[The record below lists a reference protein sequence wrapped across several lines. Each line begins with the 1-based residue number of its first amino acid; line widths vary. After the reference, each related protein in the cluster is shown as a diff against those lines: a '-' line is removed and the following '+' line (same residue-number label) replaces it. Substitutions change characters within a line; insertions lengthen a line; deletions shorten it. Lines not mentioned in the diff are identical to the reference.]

1 MDPPLRPPPHVS
13 PYITTSTQDFSSR
26 QKLDSQSHTSHT
38 TFPSNLRKG
47 LEGRVKNEYSTMS
60 KMAGAAWDESNDIMS
75 QRTTR
80 LQIELAECVETK
92 TVTTTTTT
100 KRSYPP
106 LLIQPPRSL
115 ESLDAKEYPLAL
127 KPTPYKLTNF
137 SYKVNGEVVH
147 FREDPLQ
154 TEVRPP
160 LYILYYV
167 S

>member
-1 MDPPLRPPPHVS
+1 
-13 PYITTSTQDFSSR
+13 
-26 QKLDSQSHTSHT
+26 
-38 TFPSNLRKG
+38 
-47 LEGRVKNEYSTMS
+47 
-60 KMAGAAWDESNDIMS
+60 MAGMGWEEPDDIVS

-127 KPTPYKLTNF
+127 KPTPYELTNF
-137 SYKVNGEVVH
+137 SYEVNGEIVH

-154 TEVRPP
+154 AEVNFS
-160 LYILYYV
+160 LFEM
-167 S
+167 